1 VNTFGAEL
9 YDEQVLLLTIPSG
22 GKEVIRIM
30 DLWSAPEGTEVSC
43 ASGFL
48 AFTWIVRDPYPEGG
62 EDLEFRM
69 LIPQGGER
77 TEVLAQGSTGSSS
90 IGYCSEMTV
99 FNTSLV
105 DYRVEIR
112 YASGTY
118 G

>member
-1 VNTFGAEL
+1 
-9 YDEQVLLLTIPSG
+9 
-22 GKEVIRIM
+22 
-30 DLWSAPEGTEVSC
+30 
-43 ASGFL
+43 
-48 AFTWIVRDPYPEGG
+48 
-62 EDLEFRM
+62 M